1 MRAEARNYIS
11 VNIKVKN
18 QVGEIRKS
26 RGLGASDLARRI
38 GVSRQTIYAIEAGT
52 YVPNTE
58 VALCLAQEL
67 EVGIEEL
74 FSLHQNQAKPESIAA
89 DVLSGTP
96 PIKGQPV
103 RVCRIGTRWVSVP
116 VSATPYYMPEADG
129 VIERAGRSERADL
142 VVFAK
147 NEISEKK
154 LVLAGCDPAANLLAQ
169 MVEKISGIEIVPA
182 AASSKL
188 ALSWLK
194 EGRVHVA
201 GSHLEDPKT
210 GEFNLPFLRKEFPDK
225 DFSVIT
231 FAHWEEGL
239 VVAPGNPKHIRKI
252 DDLAR
257 KTVRFVNRE
266 PGSGSRALLDRLTG
280 AAGIEPEQINGY
292 TRIVYGHLAA
302 SYGVLSGDADVCL
315 ATRSAAQTFGLDF
328 IPLHSERYD
337 LVLKKRSAG
346 MPAIQ
351 TFLDVLQ
358 RSALRRKLEVLAG
371 YDTSQTGTLVV

>member
-1 MRAEARNYIS
+1 MNT
-11 VNIKVKN
+11 KVKN
-18 QVGEIRKS
+18 HVAEIRKS
-26 RGLGASDLARRI
+26 RGIGASDLARRV

-67 EVGIEEL
+67 EVTIDEL
-74 FSLHQNQAKPESIAA
+74 FRLEQSSPKPEFLAT
-89 DVLSGTP
+89 DVLSAAAP
-96 PIKGQPV
+96 VKGQPV
-103 RVCRIGTRWVSVP
+103 RVCRIGSRWVSVP
-116 VSATPYYMPEADG
+116 VSSSPYYMPEADG
-129 VIERAGRSERADL
+129 IIKRAGRSTRAEL

-147 NEISEKK
+147 DEVSEKK
-154 LVLAGCDPAANLLAQ
+154 LVLAGCDPAANLLAH
-169 MVEKISGIEIVPA
+169 MVEKIAGVEIIPA

-188 ALSWLK
+188 ALTWLK
-194 EGRVHVA
+194 EGRVHIA

-210 GEFNLPFLRKEFPDK
+210 GEFNLSFVRKEFPDK

-239 VVAPGNPKHIRKI
+239 VVAPGNPKHVRAVE
-252 DDLAR
+252 DLAR

-266 PGSGSRALLDRLTG
+266 PGSGSRALLDRLMAT
-280 AAGIEPEQINGY
+280 AGVEPAQVQGY
-292 TRIVYGHLAA
+292 DRVAHGHLAA
-302 SYGVLSGDADVCL
+302 AYCVTSSEADVCL

-337 LVLKKRSAG
+337 LVLRKRTAG
-346 MPAIQ
+346 VTAVQ

-358 RSALRRKLEVLAG
+358 RSTLRRKLEVLAG
-371 YDTSQTGTLVV
+371 YDTSETGAVVV